1 VAGVDRRRSSHKEIQ
16 MNARHYRWTPLA
28 AALAGALL
36 LGACGREE
44 NRTAGQT
51 VDETIA
57 TVEQKSENAAE
68 DIKRSANEAGDKVAA
83 VARDAAIT
91 TEINTELAKDG
102 SLSALKVDVDTAD
115 GRVVLRGT
123 APDAAARERATRI
136 AAGVKG
142 VSNVENHMTVEA
154 PKS

>member
-1 VAGVDRRRSSHKEIQ
+1 
-16 MNARHYRWTPLA
+16 MNARDYRWTPLA

-36 LGACGREE
+36 LGACGRED

-51 VDETIA
+51 VDDTIGK
-57 TVEQKSENAAE
+57 VERKTEN
-68 DIKRSANEAGDKVAA
+68 AGDKVAA

-91 TEINTELAKDG
+91 TEINAELAKDA
-102 SLSALKVDVDTAD
+102 SLSALKVDVDTSD

-123 APDAAARERATRI
+123 APDPAARERATRI
-136 AAGVKG
+136 AASVKG